1 LAIKDISKLIEK
13 AFEEMN
19 KNLEI
24 DFKSVDIEKAKSLEQ
39 KINKKRDEMRQQHVE
54 DLKSKKYKHKL
65 GSFYSDMFSMNE
77 KIGDYI
83 INVSE
88 AIYEFQKTR

>member
-1 LAIKDISKLIEK
+1 MKLIEK
-13 AFEEMN
+13 AFTAMN
-19 KNLEI
+19 KNLAT
-24 DFKSVDIEKAKSLEQ
+24 DFSTVNIAKAKKLEEE
-39 KINKKRDEMRQQHVE
+39 INAKRDELGRQHVE
-54 DLKSKKYKHKL
+54 DLKNKKYKHKL

-88 AIYEFQKTR
+88 AIYEYQETL